1 MTSINELY
9 VEILIKI
16 LYLLDTKEKE
26 ELYKI
31 NFFKKIINK
40 DDKLK
45 EEVNSLYI
53 LCISYGSFEY
63 ISTDVYYY
71 NNYYEVK
78 NIFKKK
84 CINNMIEFIKYN
96 NEIDDDDDNNFEGI
110 NVLDFY
116 NDFDDKYFWS
126 IVDLINH
133 YGNDISIDYNFD
145 FLFCKCCDN
154 IFNAKISV
162 FNKDK
167 LNQSL

>member
-1 MTSINELY
+1 
-9 VEILIKI
+9 
-16 LYLLDTKEKE
+16 
-26 ELYKI
+26 
-31 NFFKKIINK
+31 
-40 DDKLK
+40 
-45 EEVNSLYI
+45 
-53 LCISYGSFEY
+53 
-63 ISTDVYYY
+63 
-71 NNYYEVK
+71 
-78 NIFKKK
+78 
-84 CINNMIEFIKYN
+84 MIEFIKYN